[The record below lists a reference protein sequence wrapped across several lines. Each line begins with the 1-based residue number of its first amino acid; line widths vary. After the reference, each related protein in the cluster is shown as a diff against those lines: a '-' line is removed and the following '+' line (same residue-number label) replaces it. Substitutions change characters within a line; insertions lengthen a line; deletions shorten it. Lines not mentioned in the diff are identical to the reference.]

1 MEGQRLNKRHALHA
15 ATVKCLNCCVIKTS
29 APLMRRQTAANEKE
43 RKRKTNENGFFAL
56 AVMTATATAM
66 VAIAASTEIIINA
79 SARRQ

>member
-56 AVMTATATAM
+56 AVMTAM